1 GDRRLVGYVVP
12 EPGPEPGPEDGPEDG
27 AVDPVALRAGV
38 ARVLPEFMVP
48 PTVNGKLERR
58 ALPAPAYQGQAG
70 QRAPRTPREEILCEL
85 FAQVLGIDRA
95 GVDDSFFDL
104 GGHSLLAMRLIGRIR
119 LVFGV
124 EVGIRAVFE
133 NPSVAMLAG
142 YLDTAAEQLPR

>member
-1 GDRRLVGYVVP
+1 
-12 EPGPEPGPEDGPEDG
+12 EDG

-48 PTVNGKLERR
+48 AAVVVLKALPLTVNGKLERR

-104 GGHSLLAMRLIGRIR
+104 GGHSLLAALLIARIEQRLGTKISLRDF
-119 LVFGV
+119 LVIPTV
-124 EVGIRAVFE
+124 AGID
-133 NPSVAMLAG
+133 SL
-142 YLDTAAEQLPR
+142 LDAAAEQLPR

>member
-1 GDRRLVGYVVP
+1 
-12 EPGPEPGPEDGPEDG
+12 
-27 AVDPVALRAGV
+27 VALRAGV

-48 PTVNGKLERR
+48 AAVVVLKALPLTVNGKLERR

-104 GGHSLLAMRLIGRIR
+104 GGHSLLAALLIARIEQRLGTKISLRDF
-119 LVFGV
+119 LVIPTV
-124 EVGIRAVFE
+124 AGID
-133 NPSVAMLAG
+133 SL
-142 YLDTAAEQLPR
+142 LDAAAEQLPR